1 LIGLKGVSID
11 MEDGKQTNLWIIK
24 NMHDGQM
31 YVIDLDTNQC
41 SKASNPIKPFNCIP
55 SIYS

>member
-1 LIGLKGVSID
+1 MVALKGISID

-24 NMHDGQM
+24 HMHDGQM

-41 SKASNPIKPFNCIP
+41 SKGFNPIKPFNCIP
-55 SIYS
+55 SIY